1 MSSEAMALLRRGSSG
16 ISDDNFNSRLQREQ
30 AKSGAITASLAWN
43 DPSDLDLHAHVT
55 LADGSSAHVFF
66 RNKQGAGGVLDV
78 DMHAR
83 DGSTVD
89 EPVENIFW
97 ESPPAGTYSIRAH
110 LYKRRGTQRA
120 VRFRA
125 VLKREGEDDLSVEGA
140 LRATRTAECFRFE
153 VDSDGRVQVQK
164 TMAPAPAPARPATA
178 RATCNST
185 APRSARLRSAVAKA
199 RGKTSA
205 VARGKGAK
213 ALVYK
218 GKKFKTSSGLKK
230 EDLTRGK
237 RGRIVSLRKHRLG
250 KANKWA
256 QATAKARAAKGVSGF
271 RLLKK
276 GDSFYQMVKDIFA
289 EK

>member
-1 MSSEAMALLRRGSSG
+1 LSGEAMALLRRGSSG
-16 ISDDNFNSRLQREQ
+16 ISDDNLNSRLQRER

-78 DMHAR
+78 DMHAT

-97 ESPPAGTYSIRAH
+97 EAPPAGTYSIRAH

-140 LRATRTAECFRFE
+140 LGVGTRTVECFRFE
-153 VDSDGRVQVQK
+153 VDSDGRARVQK
-164 TMAPAPAPARPATA
+164 AAIAPAPAPARPAAA
-178 RATCNST
+178 RATP
-185 APRSARLRSAVAKA
+185 PRSARLRTAVAKA

-205 VARGKGAK
+205 VARGRGAK
-213 ALVYK
+213 ALVYR
-218 GKKFKTSSGLKK
+218 GKKLKTSSGLKK

-237 RGRIVSLRKHRLG
+237 RGRIVSLKKHRLG

-271 RLLKK
+271 RLLRK

-289 EK
+289 ES

>member
-1 MSSEAMALLRRGSSG
+1 MALLRRGSSG

-66 RNKQGAGGVLDV
+66 RNKQSAGGVLDV
-78 DMHAR
+78 DMHAT
-83 DGSTVD
+83 DGSIVD

-140 LRATRTAECFRFE
+140 LGVGTRTAECFRFE
-153 VDSDGRVQVQK
+153 VDSDGRARVQK
-164 TMAPAPAPARPATA
+164 VTTVAPAPAPARLAAA
-178 RATCNST
+178 RAT
-185 APRSARLRSAVAKA
+185 PPPSARLRSAVAKA

-218 GKKFKTSSGLKK
+218 GKKLKTSSGLKK

-256 QATAKARAAKGVSGF
+256 QATAKARSAKGVSGF

-276 GDSFYQMVKDIFA
+276 GDSFYQMVKHIFA
-289 EK
+289 EA

>member
-16 ISDDNFNSRLQREQ
+16 ISDDNLNSRLQREQ
-30 AKSGAITASLAWN
+30 AKSGAVTASLAWN
-43 DPSDLDLHAHVT
+43 DPSDLDLHAHAT

-83 DGSTVD
+83 DGSIVD
-89 EPVENIFW
+89 EPVEHIFW

-110 LYKRRGTQRA
+110 LYKKRGTQRA

-125 VLKREGEDDLSVEGA
+125 VLKREGEEDLSVEGA
-140 LRATRTAECFRFE
+140 LGVGPRTTECFRFE
-153 VDSDGRVQVQK
+153 VDAAGRVQVQK
-164 TMAPAPAPARPATA
+164 ALAPAAGPVAARTAAATRGARP
-178 RATCNST
+178 RA
-185 APRSARLRSAVAKA
+185 AVAQAKWAKGKA
-199 RGKTSA
+199 SA

-213 ALVYK
+213 AQVYK
-218 GKKFKTSSGLKK
+218 GKKLKTSSGLKR

-237 RGRIVSLRKHRLG
+237 RGKIVSLRKHRLG
-250 KANKWA
+250 KANRWA

-289 EK
+289 QS